1 MSNTIQ
7 RAPSPALRP
16 FLRTLWVSRDD
27 RGPAKGAEQREHV
40 LPTGDVHIVFRLA
53 GPALRLFDG
62 PDDPVGRTLAR
73 AIVGGARSG
82 YYLRDVSQ
90 PVFSVGAQLLP
101 GAAPLLFGVAAGE
114 IAERHTPLE
123 DLWGAEVREIE
134 DRLAVAGSDQ
144 DRLALFEK
152 ILAERLPRI
161 RGIHPAV
168 AQALAGLG
176 AREGVGSLVERS
188 GYSHRRFVALFREAV
203 GLSPKRYAR
212 VLRFRRMLD
221 RVAAPT
227 PPPLAELALEAGYSD
242 QAHFNREFRELAGV
256 TPGEYRTLAPA
267 SGHHVPVPGRPAR
280 SG

>member
-1 MSNTIQ
+1 MSNTVQ
-7 RAPSPALRP
+7 RAPGPALRP
-16 FLRTLWVSRDD
+16 FVRTLWVSRDD
-27 RGPAKGAEQREHV
+27 RGSAKAGQQREHV

-62 PDDPVGRTLAR
+62 PGDPVGRTLAR

-82 YYLRDVSQ
+82 YYVRDVSQ
-90 PVFSVGAQLLP
+90 PVCSVGAQLLP

-123 DLWGAEVREIE
+123 DLWGADAREIE
-134 DRLAVAGSDQ
+134 ERLAALGSDQ
-144 DRLALFEK
+144 DRLALFES

-168 AQALAGLG
+168 AEALAGLG
-176 AREGVGSLVERS
+176 GREGVGSLVERS

-203 GLSPKRYAR
+203 GLSPKRYSR

-221 RVAAPT
+221 RAAAAA

-256 TPGEYRTLAPA
+256 TPGEYRALAPV
-267 SGHHVPVPGRPAR
+267 SSHHVPIPGRPAR
-280 SG
+280 TR